1 MSNIEA
7 LTAQSREN
15 KGTGPA
21 RALRR
26 ADMVPGI
33 IYGDNKEPQMIAV
46 GFKALAR
53 EHLSSNFFS
62 KVFTLEIS
70 GKKQEV
76 IAKDIQLHPVSDA
89 PLHVDFQRVNKD
101 SKVNLFIPLTFINEE
116 KSPAIKRGGA
126 LNIIIHSLEITC
138 SPHLIPE
145 NLVIDL
151 SGVELHQSI
160 LIEHLKLPEGA
171 KAAHPARDNV
181 LATVVAPSGGTTD
194 EDATA

>member
-1 MSNIEA
+1 M
-7 LTAQSREN
+7 N
-15 KGTGPA
+15 K
-21 RALRR
+21 
-26 ADMVPGI
+26 
-33 IYGDNKEPQMIAV
+33 N
-46 GFKALAR
+46 
-53 EHLSSNFFS
+53 
-62 KVFTLEIS
+62 
-70 GKKQEV
+70 
-76 IAKDIQLHPVSDA
+76 
-89 PLHVDFQRVNKD
+89 

-116 KSPAIKRGGA
+116 KSPAMKRGGA

-181 LATVVAPSGGTTD
+181 LATVVAPSGGTKD

>member
-1 MSNIEA
+1 MSNAEA

-33 IYGDNKEPQMIAV
+33 IYGDKKDPEMIAV
-46 GFKALAR
+46 GFKELAK

-62 KVFTLEIS
+62 RVFTLDIN
-70 GKKQEV
+70 GKRQQV
-76 IAKDIQLHPVSDA
+76 IARDIQLHPVTDA
-89 PLHVDFQRVNKD
+89 PLHIDFQRVNKE
-101 SKVNLFIPLTFINEE
+101 SKINLSVPLTFINED

-126 LNIIIHSLEITC
+126 LNVIIHSLEIIC

-145 NLVIDL
+145 NLVVDL

-160 LIEHLKLPEGA
+160 VIEHLKLPEGA
-171 KAAHPARDNV
+171 KAANPIRDNV
-181 LATVVAPSGGTTD
+181 LATIVVPSGSADEGT
-194 EDATA
+194 AA